1 MNHKFFNGINNIKNL
16 IKFIILVIAITST
29 IVTWMIKYED
39 RIKNLEDNLN
49 YITIDF
55 ILFYRNYLLKNKVIL
70 EKEIY
75 ELQSKKELTEI
86 EKKHLYN
93 LIYQKEA
100 IEKEITFI
108 TLYFQKHMNTN
119 NIKNLPTFGT
129 PDSLTSQPP

>member
-1 MNHKFFNGINNIKNL
+1 MHKFFNSINNIKNL

-108 TLYFQKHMNTN
+108 TLYFQKHINTN
-119 NIKNLPTFGT
+119 NIKNLPTFDT
-129 PDSLTSQPP
+129 PSSLTSPNP

>member
-1 MNHKFFNGINNIKNL
+1 MHKFFNGINNIKNL
-16 IKFIILVIAITST
+16 LKFIILVIAITST

-93 LIYQKEA
+93 LIYQKES

-108 TLYFQKHMNTN
+108 TLYFQKHINTN
-119 NIKNLPTFGT
+119 NIKNLPTFDT
-129 PDSLTSQPP
+129 PNSLISPNS

>member
-1 MNHKFFNGINNIKNL
+1 
-16 IKFIILVIAITST
+16 
-29 IVTWMIKYED
+29 MIKYED

-108 TLYFQKHMNTN
+108 TLYFQKHINTN
-119 NIKNLPTFGT
+119 NIKNLPTFDT
-129 PDSLTSQPP
+129 PNSFTSQKP